1 LQHTQFE
8 ALADMRLSED
18 DFAMDISLDGFTLL
32 ERWEEGV
39 RTAEKNELVGK
50 GTFGLNDEDDNASIM
65 INGTIH
71 DFHVLTEDGQT
82 VIDDLHMDGTITGD
96 AQGTFGIVRT
106 IEESGMQAN
115 ATQVEFMVNVI
126 HQDTW
131 FNITGINGGN
141 FFDGQGVGAT
151 HNESWDYQAVQSDWD
166 NRTVRMVWVETGAD
180 PSSGDERPENSPL
193 QMNATQPETEE
204 ILGNITI
211 SRETGLMP
219 IPLIPGDT
227 VRLAD
232 QEGLSLIITA
242 ESTGNDPRDGFNLHV
257 VNWVGAYENVGTASG
272 SIVDQGPLMGL
283 LSSVNRV
290 LELPYGEGNESANFS
305 ESQVVE
311 RIVSPSVITAENN
324 TAPSLVELYV
334 AEGVMYGEGGSAGTL
349 VAHIS
354 DAEFNIESVLVDLS
368 PIGGEMTLLNDRGL
382 DGDATVGDNR
392 FSTRILVRGLEVG
405 NISLNVTA
413 TDVWGLTATGT
424 GDIEVVNQGPRL
436 HALEILPDTGP
447 RGAVMIVNAQAYDG
461 HGVSSVDIDLR
472 ELGGELVPLTKINE
486 VWAGNFT
493 VPESTVPGQQALTFV
508 LTDNLGQRT
517 FTTLWHVDGM
527 NTSFQAIYGPHHIS
541 DQVMEEIS
549 INVLNTPPSITNP
562 GVLSVIRQEQS
573 RTVVLE
579 VPISDYDGIL
589 VARANL
595 GVFTSFT
602 SPDTWQ
608 TMYDD
613 GTNGDAVAGDGVY
626 SVEMQVRNSIP
637 LGTHEILIQASDVF
651 GKVSPTESLAVQ
663 LTEDD
668 GLLPGVEGSSIST
681 GVLVGL
687 LAICAIAG
695 AAVIFV
701 SIRNRP
707 ENQDGEDRFGF
718 K

>member
-1 LQHTQFE
+1 V
-8 ALADMRLSED
+8 RL
-18 DFAMDISLDGFTLL
+18 
-32 ERWEEGV
+32 
-39 RTAEKNELVGK
+39 
-50 GTFGLNDEDDNASIM
+50 
-65 INGTIH
+65 
-71 DFHVLTEDGQT
+71 
-82 VIDDLHMDGTITGD
+82 
-96 AQGTFGIVRT
+96 
-106 IEESGMQAN
+106 
-115 ATQVEFMVNVI
+115 
-126 HQDTW
+126 
-131 FNITGINGGN
+131 
-141 FFDGQGVGAT
+141 
-151 HNESWDYQAVQSDWD
+151 
-166 NRTVRMVWVETGAD
+166 VWVETGAD

-368 PIGGEMTLLNDRGL
+368 PIGGEVTLLNDRGL

-392 FSTRILVRGLEVG
+392 FSTRILVQGLEVG

-413 TDVWGLTATGT
+413 TDAWGLTATGT

-472 ELGGELVPLTKINE
+472 ELGGELVSLTKTNE

-517 FTTLWHVDGM
+517 FTTLWHADGM

-602 SPDTWQ
+602 SSDTWQ

-613 GTNGDAVAGDGVY
+613 GTNGDAIAGDGVY

-668 GLLPGVEGSSIST
+668 GILPSVKGSPIST

>member
-1 LQHTQFE
+1 
-8 ALADMRLSED
+8 
-18 DFAMDISLDGFTLL
+18 
-32 ERWEEGV
+32 V
-39 RTAEKNELVGK
+39 
-50 GTFGLNDEDDNASIM
+50 
-65 INGTIH
+65 
-71 DFHVLTEDGQT
+71 
-82 VIDDLHMDGTITGD
+82 
-96 AQGTFGIVRT
+96 
-106 IEESGMQAN
+106 
-115 ATQVEFMVNVI
+115 
-126 HQDTW
+126 
-131 FNITGINGGN
+131 
-141 FFDGQGVGAT
+141 
-151 HNESWDYQAVQSDWD
+151 
-166 NRTVRMVWVETGAD
+166 
-180 PSSGDERPENSPL
+180 
-193 QMNATQPETEE
+193 
-204 ILGNITI
+204 
-211 SRETGLMP
+211 
-219 IPLIPGDT
+219 
-227 VRLAD
+227 
-232 QEGLSLIITA
+232 
-242 ESTGNDPRDGFNLHV
+242 
-257 VNWVGAYENVGTASG
+257 
-272 SIVDQGPLMGL
+272 
-283 LSSVNRV
+283 
-290 LELPYGEGNESANFS
+290 
-305 ESQVVE
+305 
-311 RIVSPSVITAENN
+311 
-324 TAPSLVELYV
+324 
-334 AEGVMYGEGGSAGTL
+334 
-349 VAHIS
+349 
-354 DAEFNIESVLVDLS
+354 
-368 PIGGEMTLLNDRGL
+368 TLLNDRGL

-392 FSTRILVRGLEVG
+392 FSTRILVQGLEVG

-413 TDVWGLTATGT
+413 TDAWGLTATGT

-472 ELGGELVPLTKINE
+472 ELGGELVSLTKTNE

-493 VPESTVPGQQALTFV
+493 VPESTVPGQQTLTFV

-517 FTTLWHVDGM
+517 FTTLWHADGM

-602 SPDTWQ
+602 SSDTWQ

-613 GTNGDAVAGDGVY
+613 GTNGDAIAGDGVY

-668 GLLPGVEGSSIST
+668 GILPSVKGSPIST